1 MIVPM
6 KRLTLLCLQ
15 KDREAALEAL
25 AELSVV
31 HVTPVKPPAG
41 EELDDA
47 RNAVA
52 RAAKA
57 VEVLT
62 AAAKAASER
71 AEKAKNK
78 LRGEDMPAVAE
89 EEAEPEDIDAVIGRV
104 HELVKR
110 RQDLESEAET
120 LRYKLKR
127 MAPFGDFDPARVA
140 ALRAAGISVFL
151 AEADPEAKLAAPEGV
166 VLQVLNRGSEAQYV
180 AVFAL
185 GARTFAD
192 LDLGAPLTEVPL
204 PERSLAEW
212 RARLEEIKEESPRIE
227 VELEGLVRARSAVRQ
242 RLTELEEKLDFLTV
256 REGMGEEAVVTYLQG
271 YVPADAEERLR
282 AAAREHGWGLV
293 LENPRCGEPVPTLL
307 RYNRFIK
314 PVLAVL
320 QFLGIYPGYE
330 ESDVGWTFLI
340 FFSLFCAMVIG
351 DAGYGCLLLFLTILL
366 STKYKD
372 KVAGYIRGM
381 LGIVSVATIIWGTL
395 CGNWLGLPDIP
406 DPLARL
412 SIPWLSSRNNV
423 MWLCFL
429 IGATHL
435 SIAHVWN
442 ALTAPVRTKALA
454 ELGWVCIV
462 WTMFFLAGNLVVGRA
477 MPDLVLYVFGAGVVL
492 VVLFMATPQELKTDW
507 INHALLPLTVINS
520 FVDVVSYIRLY
531 AVGFAGLAL
540 MQSFY
545 SMVVSGIGFGTLLMA
560 VVSILILVFA
570 HTLNLAL
577 VALGVLVHA
586 VRLNTLEFSTHKGI
600 GWQGFPYRPF
610 ACRRGL
616 EREAAK
622 TL

>member
-15 KDREAALEAL
+15 KDREAALEEL
-25 AELSVV
+25 AELSVL
-31 HVTPVKPPAG
+31 HVIPVKPPAG
-41 EELDDA
+41 EELDEA

-62 AAAKAASER
+62 AAAKAANER

-78 LRGEDMPAVAE
+78 LREEAGPAVAE
-89 EEAEPEDIDAVIGRV
+89 EVEAENIDAVIGRV

-185 GARTFAD
+185 GAWTFAD
-192 LDLGAPLTEVPL
+192 LDFGAPLTEVPL
-204 PERSLAEW
+204 PERSLTEW

-227 VELEGLVRARSAVRQ
+227 AELEGLVRARSAVRL
-242 RLTELEEKLDFLTV
+242 RLTELEEKLDFLAV
-256 REGMGEEAVVTYLQG
+256 REGMGEQAVVTYLQG

-282 AAAREHGWGLV
+282 AAAKEHGWGVV
-293 LENPRCGEPVPTLL
+293 LENPRPGESVPTLL

-330 ESDVGWTFLI
+330 ESDVGWVFLI

-351 DAGYGCLLLFLTILL
+351 DAGYGFLLLFLTILL
-366 STKYKD
+366 STKFKH

-395 CGNWLGLPDIP
+395 SGNWLGLPNVP
-406 DPLARL
+406 EPLARL
-412 SIPWLSSRNNV
+412 SVPWLSSRDNV

-429 IGATHL
+429 IGATQL
-435 SIAHVWN
+435 TIAHVWN
-442 ALTAPVRTKALA
+442 ALTAPVKTKALA
-454 ELGWVCIV
+454 ELGWVCVV

-477 MPDLVLYVFGAGVVL
+477 MPNFVLYVFGAGMAL

-545 SMVVSGIGFGTLLMA
+545 SMVVSGIGFGTPLLA

-610 ACRRGL
+610 AWRRGL
-616 EREAAK
+616 EKEAAK
-622 TL
+622 TS